1 MWNKALFVSYVCH
14 FRRRR
19 KKKHPGFLCFHAP
32 MTFHVWKVLG
42 EERKEEGGTWIIQSL
57 TDFVYGHHYPLPR
70 HCRKYLLRVPLFPF
84 PRFLYFFSSV
94 IKLRSTL
101 RSSNSS
107 CIKFLLPQ
115 IMRVFITFYDGRFL
129 IHHITIMNGFARL
142 CLYLTLWLSKSR
154 L

>member
-14 FRRRR
+14 FRRGKEKEKASWISVFSCSNDFPCVESFRWR
-19 KKKHPGFLCFHAP
+19 KK
-32 MTFHVWKVLG
+32 
-42 EERKEEGGTWIIQSL
+42 GGTWIIQSL

-84 PRFLYFFSSV
+84 PRFLYFFSPV

-107 CIKFLLPQ
+107 CIKFLLPLLG
-115 IMRVFITFYDGRFL
+115 FCLKLWESLSRFMMGDFSS
-129 IHHITIMNGFARL
+129 T
-142 CLYLTLWLSKSR
+142 TLWSWMASFMSFLR
-154 L
+154 IA